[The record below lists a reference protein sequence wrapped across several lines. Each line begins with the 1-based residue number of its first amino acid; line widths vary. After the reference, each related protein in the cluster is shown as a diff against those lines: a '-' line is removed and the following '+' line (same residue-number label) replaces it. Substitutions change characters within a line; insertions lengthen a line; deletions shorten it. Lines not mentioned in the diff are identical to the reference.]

1 MSLILQIGLMRN
13 GILLAEDTP
22 QNILTNY
29 EAETLEDAFLQLC
42 VKHGVSDEA
51 NRHHHLQQVHTDSIK
66 ALTDGSEAKQE
77 VKRKNSIESNDSGTA
92 CCVGVSENLD
102 CSKKSLV
109 KRLQITTKR
118 RMKALLAKNFLQLL
132 RQPA

>member
-1 MSLILQIGLMRN
+1 MRN

-22 QNILTNY
+22 QNILTTY
-29 EAETLEDAFLQLC
+29 EAESLEDAFLQLC

-51 NRHHHLQQVHTDSIK
+51 NNQHHLQQVHTDSIK
-66 ALTDGSEAKQE
+66 ALTDGSEMKQE
-77 VKRKNSIESNDSGTA
+77 VKRKNSIESNDSDTV
-92 CCVGVSENLD
+92 CCAGVGDNLD

>member
-1 MSLILQIGLMRN
+1 MRN

-22 QNILTNY
+22 QNILATY

-42 VKHGVSDEA
+42 VKHGVSDEVT
-51 NRHHHLQQVHTDSIK
+51 HDLHQVQSHDSVK
-66 ALTDGSEAKQE
+66 QLTDENEEKQG
-77 VKRKNSIESNDSGTA
+77 KRKNSVESNDSDTA
-92 CCVGVSENLD
+92 CCVGVKDNLD

>member
-1 MSLILQIGLMRN
+1 MRN

-22 QNILTNY
+22 QNILTTY

-51 NRHHHLQQVHTDSIK
+51 NNQQHLQHVHTDSIK
-66 ALTDGSEAKQE
+66 PLTDGSEMKQE
-77 VKRKNSIESNDSGTA
+77 IKRKNSIESNDSDTA
-92 CCVGVSENLD
+92 CCVGVGDNLD

>member
-1 MSLILQIGLMRN
+1 MRN

-22 QNILTNY
+22 QNILANY

-51 NRHHHLQQVHTDSIK
+51 SRPDQLHQVHTNETIK
-66 ALTDGSEAKQE
+66 ALTDGSEMKQE
-77 VKRKNSIESNDSGTA
+77 IKRKNSIESNDSGTA
-92 CCVGVSENLD
+92 CCVGVSDNLD

>member
-1 MSLILQIGLMRN
+1 MRN

-22 QNILTNY
+22 QNILANY

-51 NRHHHLQQVHTDSIK
+51 NQLQQVHTHDSIK
-66 ALTDGSEAKQE
+66 ALTDGSEMKQE
-77 VKRKNSIESNDSGTA
+77 IKRKNSIESNDSGTA
-92 CCVGVSENLD
+92 CCVGVSDTLD

>member
-1 MSLILQIGLMRN
+1 MRN

-22 QNILTNY
+22 QNILAKFN
-29 EAETLEDAFLQLC
+29 AETLEDAFLQLC

-51 NRHHHLQQVHTDSIK
+51 DQNLQNVTTYNSSSIE
-66 ALTDGSEAKQE
+66 LEHGSDVEKKE
-77 VKRKNSIESNDSGTA
+77 IKRKNSIESNDSDTA
-92 CCVGVSENLD
+92 CCVGVSDKLECN
-102 CSKKSLV
+102 KKSLV

-118 RMKALLAKNFLQLL
+118 RMKALLAKNFLQIL

>member
-1 MSLILQIGLMRN
+1 MRN

-22 QNILTNY
+22 QNILTKYQADN
-29 EAETLEDAFLQLC
+29 LEDAFLQLC

-51 NRHHHLQQVHTDSIK
+51 EQHLQQVETHASSTTE
-66 ALTDGSEAKQE
+66 LTDAGQE
-77 VKRKNSIESNDSGTA
+77 NTVIKRKNSIESNDSETA
-92 CCVGVSENLD
+92 CCAGVGDKLD
-102 CSKKSLV
+102 CNKKTLV

-132 RQPA
+132 RQKA